1 MADQKKKK
9 AAVVSIND
17 VAKLAGVAPGTVSHA
32 LNGVGYVKEE
42 TREKVIRAVK
52 ELNYVP
58 NRAGRILKTT
68 KTKSIMLAIP
78 DTSNEIYFDMI
89 KMVLRTV
96 KKQDYSMLL
105 YYTGGEYEEEMKV
118 LRMLREKV
126 VDGLFLINFSYE
138 PALLEEI
145 ERVQAPVVLC
155 GMCNHLWANKGLPFD
170 TISID
175 VYKGIYTAVK
185 HLIQMGHRKIGYLA
199 GRQGVEVYRQRFEAY
214 KAALEDSG
222 IEFREEYVAWN
233 DYSEEGGYESGNILH
248 QLRDRPTAICA
259 SNDQQAIGCWKAFRD
274 LGDETALTGLDNLN
288 ISKIIG
294 ITSFDMKEGKIGE
307 AAAKILLEQL
317 HSDKIQHKD
326 MYFVPELIIRESSI
340 GKKRDV

>member
-1 MADQKKKK
+1 MAGREKKKS
-9 AAVVSIND
+9 AVVSIYD
-17 VAKLAGVAPGTVSHA
+17 VAKLAGVAPGTASHA
-32 LNGVGYVKEE
+32 LNCVGYVKEE
-42 TREKVIRAVK
+42 TREKVLRAAK

-68 KTKSIMLAIP
+68 KTGLIMLAIP

-96 KKQDYSMLL
+96 KKKDYSMLL
-105 YYTGGEYEEEMKV
+105 YYTGGEYNEEMNA

-138 PALLEEI
+138 QALLEEI
-145 ERVQAPVVLC
+145 QRAPGPVVLC
-155 GMCNHLWANKGLPFD
+155 GMCNHLWANKGLHFD

-185 HLIQMGHRKIGYLA
+185 HLVQMGHRKIGYLA

-214 KAALEDSG
+214 KVALKDSN
-222 IEFREEYVAWN
+222 IDFREEYVMWN
-233 DYSEEGGYESGNILH
+233 DYSEEGGYNSGRSLY
-248 QLRDRPTAICA
+248 QLNDRPTAICA
-259 SNDQQAIGCWKAFRD
+259 SNDQQAIGCWKAVRD
-274 LGDETALTGLDNLN
+274 LNGEIALTGLDNLN

-307 AAAKILLEQL
+307 AAAEILLERL
-317 HSDKIQHKD
+317 HNENIPYKD
-326 MYFVPELIIRESSI
+326 MCFMPEIIIRDSSI
-340 GKKRDV
+340 GKMRDT